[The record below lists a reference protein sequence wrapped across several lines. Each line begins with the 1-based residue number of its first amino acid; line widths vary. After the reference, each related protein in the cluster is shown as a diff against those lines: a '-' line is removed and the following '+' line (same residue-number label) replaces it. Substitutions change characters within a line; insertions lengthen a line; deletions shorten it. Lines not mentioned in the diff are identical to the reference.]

1 MKKLMWV
8 DISFWLLFFL
18 LLMVFIELTI
28 IIDVIMK
35 NSDEEYDLNDYMMVT
50 VI

>member
-1 MKKLMWV
+1 
-8 DISFWLLFFL
+8 
-18 LLMVFIELTI
+18 MVFIELTI

-35 NSDEEYDLNDYMMVT
+35 NSDEEYDVNDYMMVT